1 MHTCRQSGIKIAMK
15 SNNSKTDISNR
26 LMAVLFMLLFMG
38 SVFIV
43 SGRDYDLF
51 DTYRKYWTITFGLLF
66 IIYMGVCV
74 LIKKG
79 KVQIPIDTI
88 LKTVFVTGVLECIY
102 ALAQFFKIL
111 PTYNRYYAYTGSFDN
126 PAVFAMLL
134 SVCVPIAIYYANNK
148 TISSKRRII
157 WWTGAAGMLVF
168 MVFSESRT
176 GFISA
181 IISSAIVLLSA
192 SDILHKKLLNRKVV
206 LILLPLIVLLAFL
219 LYRFK
224 ADSANGRL
232 LMWRVSMEMIKEHPV
247 LGWGHD
253 GFTAH
258 YMEYQVQYLTENP
271 DSPFILLADNVNNP
285 FNEYL
290 LVLVNYG
297 IVGFSLLLGLLILL
311 FKSLKSLS
319 EMYKPLMTGL
329 AVGIMIWSFFS
340 YPFSVPIVWVIV
352 SLILI
357 VAFFPLVGNHYAKSG
372 ITLSL
377 LCVVG
382 LFMAIHSFIPEREWK
397 IISQRSMLGET
408 ETVLP
413 DYARL
418 YDQLNTNWKFMYN
431 YGAELHFSKHYN
443 ESLSILEEC
452 QTMLNDYDVQM
463 LIADCFQNMGDTIAA
478 IEHYIYAGKMVPS
491 KFLPHYYMML
501 LFMENGDTINAV
513 KVASSIIG
521 KPIKVQESRSVQ
533 KIVRE
538 AEVILNVK

>member
-1 MHTCRQSGIKIAMK
+1 MHTCRQSGTKIVMD
-15 SNNSKTDISNR
+15 SNNDKINVSDR

-66 IIYMGVCV
+66 IIYVSVCV

-79 KVQIPIDTI
+79 KVRTPIDTI

-134 SVCVPIAIYYANNK
+134 SVCVSIAVFYANNK
-148 TISSKRRII
+148 TISRKGRTI

-168 MVFSESRT
+168 ICFSESRT

-181 IISSAIVLLSA
+181 IISSSVVLLSA
-192 SDILHKKLLNRKVV
+192 SDILRKKLLNRKVV
-206 LILLPLIVLLAFL
+206 FILIPLVVLLLFL

-232 LMWRVSMEMIKEHPV
+232 LMWRVSMEMIKEHPI
-247 LGWGHD
+247 LGFGPD

-258 YMEYQVQYLTENP
+258 YMEYQAQYLTENP
-271 DSPFILLADNVNNP
+271 DSTFILLADNVNNP

-290 LVLVNYG
+290 LVLVNFG
-297 IVGFSLLLGLLILL
+297 LVGFSLLLILLVLL

-319 EMYKPLMTGL
+319 EVYKPLMIGL

-340 YPFSVPIVWVIV
+340 YPFSVPFVWVIAMLISLVAFIPYGCKQYAKICVTLILCKV
-352 SLILI
+352 SL
-357 VAFFPLVGNHYAKSG
+357 
-372 ITLSL
+372 
-377 LCVVG
+377 VVTV
-382 LFMAIHSFIPEREWK
+382 HSFIFEREWK
-397 IISQRSMLGET
+397 IISQRSMFGET

-418 YDQLNTNWKFMYN
+418 YEQLNTNWKFMYN
-431 YGAELHFSKHYN
+431 YGAELHFSKHYK

-463 LIADCFQNMGDTIAA
+463 LIGDCLQNIGDTIAA
-478 IEHYIYAGKMVPS
+478 IVHYNHAGKMVPS
-491 KFLPHYYMML
+491 KFLPQYYIMNL
-501 LFMENGDTINAV
+501 CLYKGDTLNAV
-513 KVASSIIG
+513 ITANAILTKEVKVNQSKAIQRIISEAQEIASY
-521 KPIKVQESRSVQ
+521 
-533 KIVRE
+533 
-538 AEVILNVK
+538 